1 MCLLQSKCQVAAKMN
16 WREAPEMPHKNEIL
30 ANDPPPLP
38 RNDVMAPPRNKDRYL
53 EVQYRL
59 LRYEGTELL
68 RRAVQEFRED
78 PKMMESSNTAI
89 YTNVSLACLMN

>member
-1 MCLLQSKCQVAAKMN
+1 MCPIQSEFQVTANMD
-16 WREAPEMPHKNEIL
+16 WRETPEMPQKSEIL

-38 RNDVMAPPRNKDRYL
+38 RNGVMAPFRNKDRYL

-78 PKMMESSNTAI
+78 PKMMESSNAAV
-89 YTNVSLACLMN
+89 YTNVSLACPMI

>member
-1 MCLLQSKCQVAAKMN
+1 MCPIQSKFQVTAN
-16 WREAPEMPHKNEIL
+16 TDWRETPEMPQKSEIL
-30 ANDPPPLP
+30 TNDPPPLP
-38 RNDVMAPPRNKDRYL
+38 RNGVMAPLRNKDRYL

-78 PKMMESSNTAI
+78 PKMMESSNAAV
-89 YTNVSLACLMN
+89 YTNVSLACPMI